1 MWRDSVSRRG
11 AAIVLGISFL
21 FQLCG
26 CASWSVQKAPPAQ
39 VLTQKSC
46 NVVRL
51 TLSDGNR
58 VQVFG
63 PRLVDDSL
71 EGYTGG
77 ASTERQSRPISVP
90 LSDIRDL
97 EIRSVDTGKTVLL
110 ATGIGVTILLVAA
123 IAAVS
128 STNWS
133 STSPMGSGNFSCP
146 FIYSWDGHQWR
157 LDSGTFG
164 GAIMPAL
171 QRTDLDNLIHAAPSA
186 GTLPLKLANE
196 LRETD
201 YVDAVSIL
209 AVDHP
214 PGTRVLP
221 DAGGLPVLHAVRA
234 PDVPLSA
241 RDEAGRERLAWVRA
255 SDGVFWE
262 SDLRPRDAA
271 SPTDVTDGLE
281 LAFRKPVGAARATLV
296 LDVRNTP
303 WASYLMG
310 HLVRSWGRDVAQWY
324 DPATSPLV
332 ARRLGAALADKGFL
346 AVQVR
351 VNGRWET
358 RGRVWETGPEVAKQV
373 AMPLDLAGVAGEEV
387 EVRLESIPNFWLV
400 DCVGL
405 DSSPPAPFSASELAL
420 ETAIEHRGTD
430 VRDQLA
436 ARDGA
441 YFIMAR
447 GDAADL
453 TVKVPPVPAGMERSY
468 LAKTA
473 GWYRI
478 EGAES
483 APPDTALIAEV
494 NAPGGPARAAVR
506 LSNRALASLR

>member
-1 MWRDSVSRRG
+1 MWRDSLARRG
-11 AAIVLGISFL
+11 TAIFLGISFL
-21 FQLCG
+21 FQVSG

-39 VLTQKSC
+39 VLTQKSY

-58 VQVFG
+58 VQVFE
-63 PRLVDDSL
+63 PRLAADSL
-71 EGYTGG
+71 RGYTGG
-77 ASTERQSRPISVP
+77 ASAERQSRPISVA

-97 EIRSVDTGKTVLL
+97 EIWRFDTGKTVLL
-110 ATGIGVTILLVAA
+110 AAGIGATIVLVAA
-123 IAAVS
+123 IAAATFASAVRGA
-128 STNWS
+128 W
-133 STSPMGSGNFSCP
+133 GGDQNFSCP
-146 FIYSWDGHQWR
+146 FIYSWDGHQWQ

-186 GTLPLKLANE
+186 GTLRLKLANE

-214 PGTRVLP
+214 RGTRVLP
-221 DAGGLPVLHAVRA
+221 DAGSLPVLHAVRA
-234 PDVPLSA
+234 PEAPLRA
-241 RDEAGRERLAWVRA
+241 RDDAARERLAWVRA

-281 LAFRKPVGAARATLV
+281 LTFRKPVGAARATLV
-296 LDVRNTP
+296 LDVWNTP

-310 HLVRSWGRDVAQWY
+310 HLVRAWGRDVAQWY
-324 DPATSPLV
+324 DPASSPLV
-332 ARRLGAALADKGFL
+332 ARRLGSALANEGFL

-351 VNGRWET
+351 VKGRWET
-358 RGRVWETGPEVAKQV
+358 RGRVWETGPEVTKQV
-373 AMPLDLAGVAGEEV
+373 AMPLDLTGVTGDQV
-387 EVRLESIPNFWLV
+387 EIRLESIPNFWLV
-400 DCVGL
+400 DYVGL
-405 DSSPPAPFSASELAL
+405 DFSPPAPFSARELAL

-430 VRDQLA
+430 VRGQLVVE
-436 ARDGA
+436 DGA
-441 YFIMAR
+441 CFIMAR
-447 GDAADL
+447 GDSAEL

-494 NAPGGPARAAVR
+494 NAPGGPTRAAVR
-506 LSNRALASLR
+506 LSNRALAWLR